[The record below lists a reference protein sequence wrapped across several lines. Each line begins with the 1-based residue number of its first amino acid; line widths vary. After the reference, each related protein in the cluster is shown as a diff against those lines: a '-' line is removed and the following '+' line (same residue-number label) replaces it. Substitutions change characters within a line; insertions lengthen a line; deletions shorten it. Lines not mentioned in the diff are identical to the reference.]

1 MTLCLDVTCT
11 TLYVTTA
18 TKTIQEF
25 AKYSCMDGVCKLH
38 VHTDICTTMSK
49 RREYIIKETTEYCE
63 DHVNLGRLELASIL
77 M

>member
-1 MTLCLDVTCT
+1 
-11 TLYVTTA
+11 
-18 TKTIQEF
+18 
-25 AKYSCMDGVCKLH
+25 MDGVCKLY

-49 RREYIIKETTEYCE
+49 RREYTIKETTEYCG

>member
-1 MTLCLDVTCT
+1 
-11 TLYVTTA
+11 
-18 TKTIQEF
+18 
-25 AKYSCMDGVCKLH
+25 MDGVCKLH